1 MKFLNRTSICGLF
14 AGHAILITCI
24 NRLSGL

>member
-1 MKFLNRTSICGLF
+1 MRLNNKAGARGIL
-14 AGHAILITCI
+14 AGHTAVITCI